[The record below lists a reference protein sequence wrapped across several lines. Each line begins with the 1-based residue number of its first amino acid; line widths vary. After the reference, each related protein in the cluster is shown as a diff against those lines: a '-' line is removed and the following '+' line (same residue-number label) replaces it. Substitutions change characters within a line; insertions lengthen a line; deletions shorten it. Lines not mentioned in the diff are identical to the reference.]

1 MASVT
6 PQRTNAVKYIPVL
19 MKEVIFNA
27 FGIVQAVD
35 GYLLVGGEGAEILSP
50 SLQEARKLNLSC
62 GSATISQPTVFLA

>member
-1 MASVT
+1 
-6 PQRTNAVKYIPVL
+6 